1 MRKQVKGPVVGK
13 IIKSKKGV
21 TLTELVA
28 TIALLSI
35 LAGAS
40 VAVIGVVMQSF
51 QINTDIMISRQEIT
65 QAQNL
70 IHHTAEVAET
80 VAAADISD
88 AVPFSLNEGDRRLAI
103 TDGKLVMAQY
113 SGGVWEDFLP
123 FEGLSSAVFKL
134 REDSGGSFLLS
145 YKFKT
150 EKALSY
156 NGGVTLNNVTEGTP
170 FTVHFE
176 TGGTEAPLPGESV
189 YCIYFQM
196 PKSNQENGSEDVSS
210 FPFLS
215 G

>member
-1 MRKQVKGPVVGK
+1 MRKQVKGPVVRK
-13 IIKSKKGV
+13 KIKSKKGV

-51 QINTDIMISRQEIT
+51 QINTDITISRQEIT

-80 VAAADISD
+80 VAAANISD
-88 AVPFSLNEGDRRLAI
+88 AAPFSFSEGDRRLTV

-113 SGGVWEDFLP
+113 SGGVWEDFVP
-123 FEGLSSAVFKL
+123 FEGLSSAEFKL

-150 EKALSY
+150 EKAISY
-156 NGGVTLNNVTEGTP
+156 NGGVTLNNVTTGIP

-176 TGGTEAPLPGESV
+176 TGGTEAPLPGEGV
-189 YCIYFQM
+189 CCIYFQM
-196 PKSNQENGSEDVSS
+196 PESN
-210 FPFLS
+210 
-215 G
+215 